1 MALTKEEIIEKVEV
15 VGEFKTI
22 QVKKVSVIKE
32 DGVEISKSNKRYIL
46 QSNADITA
54 EPADVTAVAN
64 AVWTNEVKAAYLAS
78 LQA

>member
-22 QVKKVSVIKE
+22 QVKKVSIIKE

-54 EPADVTAVAN
+54 EPADVTDIAN
-64 AVWTNEVKAAYLAS
+64 AVWTDEVKQAYLAS
-78 LQA
+78 LEQ

>member
-32 DGVEISKSNKRYIL
+32 DGVEISKSNKRYTL

-64 AVWTNEVKAAYLAS
+64 AVWTDEVKAAYLAS
-78 LQA
+78 LEA

>member
-1 MALTKEEIIEKVEV
+1 MALTKKEIIEKVEV

>member
-64 AVWTNEVKAAYLAS
+64 AVWTDEVKAAYLAS
-78 LQA
+78 LEA

>member
-22 QVKKVSVIKE
+22 QVKKVNVIKE
-32 DGVEISKSNKRYIL
+32 DGVEISKSNVRYIL

-54 EPADVTAVAN
+54 EPSEVTDIAN
-64 AVWTNEVKAAYLAS
+64 VVWTDEVKQAYLAS
-78 LQA
+78 LEQ